1 MVSEVFGPTV
11 QGEGPYL
18 GTPAIFL
25 RLMGC
30 NLACRWCD
38 TAYTWDATR
47 YDLAAERQ
55 RMTVAEVAARI
66 EALGPHLLV
75 ISGGEPLLQQARLQH
90 LVDRMPGRMVHI
102 ETAGTVAPRLRGVS
116 YVVSLKL
123 YHSGNAGELRY
134 RPEVIDTFM
143 RDAPVLA
150 WKFVLGKDADYA
162 EVDELV
168 PVTYGGSP
176 FDRKNCRLAHRW
188 CNRTRW
194 HKPVAIGKAEIM
206 ADPPRF
212 DASGQLVRAVL
223 APIVSRSW

>member
-168 PVTYGGSP
+168 Q
-176 FDRKNCRLAHRW
+176 RH
-188 CNRTRW
+188 
-194 HKPVAIGKAEIM
+194 H
-206 ADPPRF
+206 
-212 DASGQLVRAVL
+212 L
-223 APIVSRSW
+223 APVYVMPEGTDSETLRERMRELVPGAIERGYVLTPRLHIDLWGNTRGH